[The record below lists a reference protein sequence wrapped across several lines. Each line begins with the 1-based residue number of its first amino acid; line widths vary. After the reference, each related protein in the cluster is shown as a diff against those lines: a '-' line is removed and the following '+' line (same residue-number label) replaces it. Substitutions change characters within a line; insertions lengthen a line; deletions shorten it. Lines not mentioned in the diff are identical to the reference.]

1 MAQWQ
6 EERDLFVVRLWLVS
20 RVSLGDPRTRAQV
33 RFLHRSFMLAGYD
46 AGTWGY
52 SYLCDGQKMDGHPR
66 SVRGGSVFR
75 PDGSLMAHLH
85 PRVRVPG
92 NLESVSVQ
100 ASHDGHLTQS
110 SSAGR
115 EQEAD
120 SRSPGEVLMGWK
132 WGVRELERP
141 RWRPGPG

>member
-1 MAQWQ
+1 M
-6 EERDLFVVRLWLVS
+6 VRLWLVS
-20 RVSLGDPRTRAQV
+20 RVSLGDPRTHAQV
-33 RFLHRSFMLAGYD
+33 RFLHRSFMPAGYD

-52 SYLCDGQKMDGHPR
+52 SYLRGGQKMDGHPR

-75 PDGSLMAHLH
+75 PGESLVTHLH

-120 SRSPGEVLMGWK
+120 WRGPGEVVMGRK
-132 WGVRELERP
+132 RGVRELERP